1 MASDPLPIVLVHG
14 GAHGAWCW
22 EPTQEL
28 LRATSVAV
36 DLPPRAIRGVTT
48 AVTPPPETARIGI
61 GDFADA
67 VLDEA
72 DASDLDRFVLVG
84 HSMGG
89 LTIAE
94 VARRAPERVAH
105 LVFVSCIVPLE
116 GATVVD
122 TLPEAVRDMTRAAL
136 ARNRAG
142 DFSLGLGMSDDLKR
156 AMFCNDMDEEQTRFV
171 LERCGHECPTPFTE
185 AVTRAGIPSEL
196 PKTYVRLARDQALS
210 PADQDAQIGNLLA
223 SPGGALAI
231 HDLDTGHDVMI
242 SAPAR
247 LASILDH
254 VAATAR

>member
-1 MASDPLPIVLVHG
+1 MAAPTPIVFVHG

-22 EPTQEL
+22 QPTQAL
-28 LRATSVAV
+28 LGAESIAV

-48 AVTPPPETARIGI
+48 AVSPPPETASLGI
-61 GDFADA
+61 ADFADA

-72 DASDLDRFVLVG
+72 DASGLDRFVLVG

-105 LVFVSCIVPLE
+105 LVFVSCIVPPE
-116 GATVVD
+116 GGTVVD
-122 TLPEAVRDMTRAAL
+122 TLPESVREMTRASL
-136 ARNRAG
+136 ARTRSG

-171 LERCGHECPTPFTE
+171 LERCGHECPMPFTE
-185 AVTRAGIPSEL
+185 SVTRADIPPEL

-210 PADQDAQIGNLLA
+210 RADQDAQIGSLLE
-223 SPGGALAI
+223 SPGGMLAI
-231 HDLDTGHDVMI
+231 LDLDSGHDVMI

-247 LASILDH
+247 LAAILDH
-254 VAATAR
+254 IATSAP

>member
-1 MASDPLPIVLVHG
+1 MAPLPLLLVHG

-22 EPTQEL
+22 QPTQAL
-28 LRATSVAV
+28 LRTRSLAV

-61 GDFADA
+61 ADFAEA

-72 DASDLDRFVLVG
+72 DAAGLERFVLVG

-105 LVFVSCIVPLE
+105 LVFVSCIVPPE
-116 GATVVD
+116 GGTVID
-122 TLPEAVRDMTRAAL
+122 TLPEGVRDMTGAAL
-136 ARNRAG
+136 ARTRAG
-142 DFSLGLGMSDDLKR
+142 DFSLGLGMGDDVKR
-156 AMFCNDMDEEQTRFV
+156 AMFCNDMDDEQTRLV
-171 LERCGHECPTPFTE
+171 LARCGHECPTPFTE
-185 AVTRAGIPSEL
+185 SVTRAGIPPEL

-210 PADQDAQIGNLLA
+210 PADQDTQIGSLLE
-223 SPGGALAI
+223 SPGGVLAI
-231 HDLDTGHDVMI
+231 VDLDSGHDVMI

-247 LASILDH
+247 MAEILDH
-254 VAATAR
+254 IALAAR